1 MTSKGDFATE
11 LAAPTGTSVRQ
22 LSVFLVNRVGSLMA
36 LVKLLREHL
45 IEVIGLSVQDSSELT
60 LVRLILSDP
69 ETASTLFIEKGIP
82 HAVVGVVVIE
92 LAGEDH
98 DLSHCLS
105 VLLAAE
111 VNIHFLYPLIARPG
125 RYPLLTIQCDDGDI
139 CADALHVAGF
149 HVLMQEE
156 LSR

>member
-1 MTSKGDFATE
+1 MTTE
-11 LAAPTGTSVRQ
+11 GETSIDLTAPTGSSVRQ
-22 LSVFLVNRVGSLMA
+22 LSVFLVNRVGSLMS
-36 LVKLLREHL
+36 LVKLLREYS
-45 IEVIGLSVQDSSELT
+45 IEVIGLSVQDSTELT
-60 LVRLILSDP
+60 LARLILSDP

-82 HAVVGVVVIE
+82 HTVVGVVVVE
-92 LAGEDH
+92 LVDEDH

-125 RYPLLTIQCDDGDI
+125 RYPLLTIHCDDGDI

>member
-1 MTSKGDFATE
+1 MTTEGDSSIQLETPSGSA
-11 LAAPTGTSVRQ
+11 VRQ
-22 LSVFLVNRVGSLMA
+22 LSVFLVNRVGSLMS
-36 LVKLLREHL
+36 LVKLLREHA
-45 IEVIGLSVQDSSELT
+45 IEVVGLSVQDSTELT

-82 HAVVGVVVIE
+82 HAVVNVVVIE
-92 LAGEDH
+92 LVGEEH
-98 DLSHCLS
+98 DLNHCLA

-111 VNIHFLYPLIARPG
+111 VNIHFLYPLITRPG
-125 RYPLLTIQCDDGDI
+125 RYPLLTIQCDDGDV
-139 CADALHVAGF
+139 CAGALHTAGF

>member
-1 MTSKGDFATE
+1 
-11 LAAPTGTSVRQ
+11 
-22 LSVFLVNRVGSLMA
+22 MA
-36 LVKLLREHL
+36 LVKLLREHS

-92 LAGEDH
+92 LADEDH

>member
-1 MTSKGDFATE
+1 MTEEGDTLTGLAT
-11 LAAPTGTSVRQ
+11 PSGSSVRQ
-22 LSVFLVNRVGSLMA
+22 LSVFLVNRVGALMS
-36 LVKLLREHL
+36 LVKLLREYA
-45 IEVIGLSVQDSSELT
+45 IEVVGLSVQDSSELT
-60 LVRLILSDP
+60 LVRLIVSDP

-98 DLSHCLS
+98 DLSRCLA

-111 VNIHFLYPLIARPG
+111 VNIHFLYPLITRPG
-125 RYPLLTIQCDDGDI
+125 RYPLLTIQCDDGDL
-139 CADALHVAGF
+139 CADALHAAGF